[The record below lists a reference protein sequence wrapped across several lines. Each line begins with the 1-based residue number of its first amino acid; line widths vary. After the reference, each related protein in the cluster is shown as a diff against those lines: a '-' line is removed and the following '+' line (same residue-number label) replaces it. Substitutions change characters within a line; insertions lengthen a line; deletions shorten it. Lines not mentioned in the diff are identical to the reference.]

1 MPSKRVVYECKYCG
15 KDFAIW
21 GECEEHEKSHLRDYR
36 QADTNEIIRE
46 LKWLSDHAYGYHVGN
61 LVGGIPVSNFENLM
75 DEAAKRLEGKS
86 RWRILNRAIS
96 AEKHQKSNIGQVE
109 E

>member
-21 GECEEHEKSHLRDYR
+21 DECEEHEKSHLRDYH

-46 LKWLSDHAYGYHVGN
+46 LKWLGDHAYGYHVGN
-61 LVGGIPVSNFENLM
+61 MVVGIPASNFENLM

-86 RWRILNRAIS
+86 
-96 AEKHQKSNIGQVE
+96 
-109 E
+109 

>member
-21 GECEEHEKSHLRDYR
+21 DECEEHEKSHLRDYR

-46 LKWLSDHAYGYHVGN
+46 LKWLSDHAHGYHIGN
-61 LVGGIPVSNFENLM
+61 LVVGIPASNFANLM
-75 DEAAKRLEGKS
+75 DEAAKRLEGE
-86 RWRILNRAIS
+86 ADG
-96 AEKHQKSNIGQVE
+96 ET
-109 E
+109 

>member
-1 MPSKRVVYECKYCG
+1 MQILWE
-15 KDFAIW
+15 
-21 GECEEHEKSHLRDYR
+21 RDYR

-61 LVGGIPVSNFENLM
+61 LVVGIPVSNFENLM

-86 RWRILNRAIS
+86 
-96 AEKHQKSNIGQVE
+96 
-109 E
+109 

>member
-1 MPSKRVVYECKYCG
+1 MFVCECLDATAGAVERRMIMLNKRVVYECKYCG

-21 GECEEHEKSHLRDYR
+21 DECEEHEKSHLRDYR

-61 LVGGIPVSNFENLM
+61 LVVGIPVSNFGNLM
-75 DEAAKRLEGKS
+75 DEVAKRLEGKQ
-86 RWRILNRAIS
+86 W
-96 AEKHQKSNIGQVE
+96 ED
-109 E
+109 

>member
-21 GECEEHEKSHLRDYR
+21 NECEEHEKSHLRDYR
-36 QADTNEIIRE
+36 QADTNEIIRG

-61 LVGGIPVSNFENLM
+61 LVVGIPVSNFENLM
-75 DEAAKRLEGKS
+75 DEAAKRLEESHDGK
-86 RWRILNRAIS
+86 
-96 AEKHQKSNIGQVE
+96 
-109 E
+109 